1 MQDATLQLTDAQVG
15 EDDLEQ
21 RDRDDYANA
30 CVVAAALRKCDR
42 GLDFVESAVSRF
54 SLPDEDRSFLKEQ
67 IGMIRSRRLDPNIYL
82 AIVGE
87 FSSGKSTLINALLG
101 AELLP
106 TGAIPTTSAVT
117 KIHHSPHVSVEVY
130 FRKNYDQPII
140 LCSTAVP
147 VAEIVALLETVMLDP
162 EKAADIAEI
171 RVGYPSPFLA
181 NGIVI
186 IDTPGFDAPE
196 AGHAEI
202 TKHVVGFIADCAV
215 VLTPSYSPASL
226 KLVDFLN
233 GYLRPYLHRCV
244 YVVTMMDRF
253 RGKDREAVGETV
265 LSDVRRRLGDGL
277 KLQGVQVQPVAAR
290 IVLERLSSSDIS
302 APELAWAER
311 FREFEREL
319 EIRVKRERASAIA
332 ERIAR
337 LQCEALGRVESHLK
351 LAADRFD
358 QRKER
363 IAAGFIPD
371 VPAFT
376 LQQRLTLQSGM
387 RSISDQALD
396 SVSKEVASHCKSS
409 LANIRDAIFSAST
422 TDAVTSAYNSGPGM
436 LRVEAHA
443 TKDALA
449 GILADVQNRVLA
461 AMRTFDTA
469 FEHTYVRLEKATGET
484 LRIPEL
490 PSDGIEFRL
499 APPAPSMPELPTLP
513 VLQRIWEWFFGADI
527 NEWKDRS
534 WKGWEPEVSRY
545 FSRIERE
552 ARDACDS
559 YLKTTGNSLDSRIS
573 HYVHTYSQIVA
584 SIRERED
591 HEVLRMLM
599 LSNLTQLYVVEAQ
612 RQANSVLRV
621 KADLATLA

>member
-1 MQDATLQLTDAQVG
+1 MQDATLQLTDARAG
-15 EDDLEQ
+15 DEDLEQ
-21 RDRDDYANA
+21 RDPDDYANA
-30 CVVAAALRKCDR
+30 CVIAAALRQCDR

-54 SLPDEDRSFLKEQ
+54 SLPDEDRSFLTEQ
-67 IGMIRSRRLDPNIYL
+67 IGMIRSRRLDPNFYL

-117 KIHHSPHVSVEVY
+117 RICHSPHISVEFH
-130 FRKNYDQPII
+130 FRKDCDRPIT

-147 VAEIVALLETVMLDP
+147 VAEIVAFLKTVMMDP
-162 EKAADIAEI
+162 ERAADIVEI
-171 RVGYPSPFLA
+171 RVGHPSPFLA

-202 TKHVVGFIADCAV
+202 AKHVVGLIADCAV

-233 GYLRPYLHRCV
+233 SYLGPYLHRCV
-244 YVVTMMDRF
+244 YVVTMMDRL
-253 RGKDREAVGETV
+253 RGKDGDAV
-265 LSDVRRRLGDGL
+265 LSHVRRRLGDSL
-277 KLQGVQVQPVAAR
+277 TLQGIQVQPVAAQ
-290 IVLERLSSSDIS
+290 IMLDRLYSSDIS
-302 APELAWAER
+302 ASELVWAER
-311 FREFEREL
+311 FREFERAL
-319 EIRVKRERASAIA
+319 DIRVKRERASAIA

-337 LQCEALGRVESHLK
+337 LQGEALGRVENHLK
-351 LAADRFD
+351 HAADRFD

-396 SVSKEVASHCKSS
+396 SVSKEVSSHCKSS
-409 LANIRDAIFSAST
+409 LANIRDSIFSAST

-449 GILADVQNRVLA
+449 GILAEVQNRVLA
-461 AMRTFDTA
+461 AMRTFDAA
-469 FEHTYVRLEKATGET
+469 FEHTYTRLEQAIGET
-484 LRIPEL
+484 LQIPEL
-490 PSDGIEFRL
+490 PSDGVEFKL
-499 APPAPSMPELPTLP
+499 APPVPSMPELPKLP

-527 NEWKDRS
+527 DEWKDRS

-573 HYVHTYSQIVA
+573 HYVNTYSQIVA

-612 RQANSVLRV
+612 RLANSLLRV
-621 KADLATLA
+621 KDDLAALA